1 MLTEKSFINAFLK
14 NTRGDYRFKKPIQ
27 RYDPHDSYIR
37 LYDEYRLSREIAKVD
52 TFKQYDG
59 SDYLPS
65 KREYYSKKCKRLLFK
80 LTQIRTYQKL
90 IESDENLNKVVL
102 HAMKGK
108 PYFKIIE
115 DSELELIIDGEN
127 EVTMAILR
135 VIAGVINL
143 TNNGIAQYVHRLG
156 KTEEFN
162 ISSRSYELAMKLEAS
177 LQDDGIE
184 TQSIRDGFLN
194 RVKKLVLNRYT
205 LDKDS
210 YYSPYD
216 ENKIYHIPASKK
228 HSVIKYLLI
237 YQITLL
243 SKRYLKYKH
252 SNGKNRFP
260 PKSIQYILKYIN
272 GLDIY
277 ERSISRIQEE
287 FDDDKLNELYE
298 KGERQKVFAL
308 RTSTHKRYIDSDT

>member
-14 NTRGDYRFKKPIQ
+14 NTRADYRFKNPIE

-37 LYDEYRLSREIAKVD
+37 LYDAYRLSRNIAKVD
-52 TFKQYDG
+52 TFKHYDG

-65 KREYYSKKCKRLLFK
+65 EREYYLKKCKRLLHK

-90 IESDENLNKVVL
+90 IESDENLNKVVF

-108 PYFKIIE
+108 PNFRIIE
-115 DSELELIIDGEN
+115 NSELELIINGEN

-194 RVKKLVLNRYT
+194 RVKKLVLNPRT
-205 LDKDS
+205 LDKNS

-228 HSVIKYLLI
+228 HSVTKYLLI

-252 SNGKNRFP
+252 LNGKNRFP
-260 PKSIQYILKYIN
+260 AEAIHFILKYIDGSN
-272 GLDIY
+272 VDK
-277 ERSISRIQEE
+277 RSIQKIQSRYDQEIIDGYYDE
-287 FDDDKLNELYE
+287 GRDELARAFRVIPR
-298 KGERQKVFAL
+298 KHSGNA
-308 RTSTHKRYIDSDT
+308 T